1 MGRKKAEKALG
12 IKDIVAFATSGWTPT
27 EVNAL
32 LDRMDEIGDV
42 NAPDVKDNEDE
53 ENDEDFES
61 EVEGEDTFDESE
73 DELDEDEDIEDEDSS
88 KEVQPKKKTS
98 DSLSLLENENKR
110 LKKQLEKLQAKNR
123 SKDVSGGKDEKPIEQ
138 SLIDTFQSLFD

>member
-42 NAPDVKDNEDE
+42 NAPDNVGDEDE

-61 EVEGEDTFDESE
+61 EDPGEDTSDESE
-73 DELDEDEDIEDEDSS
+73 DESDEDENDEDEDSS

-110 LKKQLEKLQAKNR
+110 LKKQLEKLQIKNR

>member
-42 NAPDVKDNEDE
+42 NAPDVDNDE
-53 ENDEDFES
+53 ENDEDTS
-61 EVEGEDTFDESE
+61 AEDAAEDFDDESE
-73 DELDEDEDIEDEDSS
+73 DELDEDEDVEDEDSS

-110 LKKQLEKLQAKNR
+110 LKKQLEKLQIKNR
-123 SKDVSGGKDEKPIEQ
+123 SKDVSGANDEKPIEQ

>member
-42 NAPDVKDNEDE
+42 NSPDVKDDEDE

-61 EVEGEDTFDESE
+61 KDEGEDTSDEGEDES
-73 DELDEDEDIEDEDSS
+73 DEDEDNEDEDSS
-88 KEVQPKKKTS
+88 KETQSKKKTS

-123 SKDVSGGKDEKPIEQ
+123 SKDVSGAKDEKPIEQ